1 MYSIRQAFVPVPAS
15 AAPSL
20 VKLLND
26 KITAGFPSPA
36 EDFGGERCDVQKLLR
51 IEKDSTYFMKVKGPS
66 MEGVGIFD
74 KCILV
79 IRSGKKPKHGQIV
92 VAEIDGAYTVKQLSI
107 EKNGIR
113 LKAANPSCEDIVP
126 QEGQQVSVWGVVTGC
141 IKLFD

>member
-1 MYSIRQAFVPVPAS
+1 MYSISQAFVPVPAS
-15 AAPSL
+15 AAPLL
-20 VKLLND
+20 VQLLND
-26 KITAGFPSPA
+26 KIAAGFPSAA

-51 IEKDSTYFMKVKGPS
+51 IEKDSTYFMRVRGAS
-66 MEGVGIFD
+66 MEGAGIFD

-113 LKAANPSCEDIVP
+113 LKAANPACEDIVP

>member
-1 MYSIRQAFVPVPAS
+1 MYSIKAFQVPVPAS
-15 AAPSL
+15 QAPHL

-26 KITAGFPSPA
+26 RIQAGFPSPA

-51 IEKDSTYFMKVKGPS
+51 IDKDTTYFMKVKGSS

-74 KCILV
+74 KSILV
-79 IRSGKKPKHGQIV
+79 IRHGKKPKHGQIV

-113 LKAANPSCEDIVP
+113 LKAANPAFEDVVP